1 MRQMSIYEA
10 MPSTKPRVVVYLD
23 EETLDK
29 LKAWAEEER
38 RTVNNL
44 VKIFIEDA
52 ISNKEQKQSNQ
63 EGTK

>member
-1 MRQMSIYEA
+1 MSIYEA

-52 ISNKEQKQSNQ
+52 IANKEKKQSNQ

>member
-1 MRQMSIYEA
+1 MSIYEA

>member
-1 MRQMSIYEA
+1 MNAHEA
-10 MPSTKPRVVVYLD
+10 MPSTKPRVVIYLD

-29 LKAWAEEER
+29 LKSWAEEER

-52 ISNKEQKQSNQ
+52 LASRESKSQPKKDS
-63 EGTK
+63 K

>member
-52 ISNKEQKQSNQ
+52 IANKEQKHSNQ

>member
-1 MRQMSIYEA
+1 MSIYEA

-52 ISNKEQKQSNQ
+52 IANKEQKQSNQ
-63 EGTK
+63 KGTK